1 MLLRLILLV
10 CLFFSFTTNVFAAR
24 CLDVFPSGWRSLT
37 PVDEQLINFPINSS
51 SINLTSDTTLP
62 RGDNLYLNS
71 SLTNKGEIFVGPA
84 TALDTTARLFVRTA
98 VSWQN
103 VKINKNGNP
112 EDLII
117 VIDGS
122 LQITGGDTVIN
133 AIIYVK
139 GAITINGNPT
149 IKGSIAAVGS
159 GDNNNNNTEVT
170 YNAEY
175 ITNADFNGMC
185 DNSPVPKPDPIVN
198 YRFDECTYTGNGF
211 EIIDETGNFN
221 AAIKGV
227 YNSSSNAVI
236 NQSLDLSFT
245 EKTDWVQVPKGVV
258 NGLDDFTLSVWI
270 NTAVSKPQQ
279 EIFQALGSNVD
290 DNELEIYLRNSNDV
304 IINIQD
310 GVLSSLQG
318 TSFRSGIKL
327 TDGEWH
333 HLVISRQLTASQ
345 LLAALNPLAA
355 LQANNQVCLFVD
367 GIKQKCESK
376 STLLALLG
384 LLGSKTLSV
393 SNDNAV
399 VLGQEQD
406 SYGGNFSA
414 EQSFEG
420 ELDEFKI
427 FSLKLSDSNISN
439 IYDNEKSAKNYDGNT
454 REAVNCTDSFVD
466 HFEINLIDGQG
477 LTCEADNITIKACA
491 DKSCTTLNTDATDV
505 VLSVNS
511 LNSLNNTH
519 QTVTVLEGSANT
531 RINHTTAGV
540 ATLSLDQTYECINGN
555 PNNCDVTFA
564 DAGFRF
570 LYGVAEAEST
580 TIANQ
585 ISGNNFADIVKLQ
598 AVKNVNGVC
607 TGLFTGDIEV
617 ELSQQNIA
625 PTGTTGL
632 AFKVNGN
639 TGTNIAK
646 YPTYTSNITLNFAA
660 DSKAIIPT
668 PVYLDAGQISLHA
681 NYNVGGVSLMGSS
694 NSFWVSPFKLIV
706 TAKSDGVDINGSSST
721 SETIHKAGQPFDFTV
736 MAVNSLV
743 LSNDNSTDNVTQ
755 NYQPNNNDIELLLT
769 RTGPSTNGF
778 DGSFNY
784 GNGAIL
790 SALGIANP
798 TYQSTTLTA
807 FNAGISTTN
816 SASYSEVGLLYLDLR
831 DVDYGFLGNTI
842 EGDAIDIGRFTPDYF
857 EQTVVEQ
864 GELDS
869 VCNQST
875 TFAYIGQTLMSDESK
890 GAISY
895 LVNPVVELTAKNA
908 QGNITKNYTESGYT
922 KLEAAANFI
931 KAPTVDSTIKAKDDS
946 YLLLTASVEAGI
958 VSRYGLVAGQPEFGI
973 SLDDGILHYELSDDD
988 NFVYIRNENSE
999 INAQDNDIDFVIDQ
1013 INFVD
1018 TDGVAIVTPVDIT
1031 GTIGIKLRFGRTYLE
1046 NSFGPETSDLPI
1058 PMYTQYLANNNFVTN
1073 DLDSCTN
1080 YDMSKVTLTPS
1091 SVPAI
1096 NTTVKVVPV
1105 SKLDNGAT
1113 RDLILN
1119 ASGAGNQGTVNVEY
1133 DTSPWL
1139 KYDWDWDGVEAKALN
1154 QAPTAVATFGLFRGN
1169 DRIIYQREIHN

>member
-1 MLLRLILLV
+1 MRFLKGLIAISLFISFKLFAECSPYIGDATINEIYKEGGNNGDAFIEFKLLNSSISNEVYDNWTLKI
-10 CLFFSFTTNVFAAR
+10 CHEISTGNNTTNVCDAIAVAEMNNATR
-24 CLDVFPSGWRSLT
+24 WLWVDHSRVDREYLDFQYG
-37 PVDEQLINFPINSS
+37 
-51 SINLTSDTTLP
+51 
-62 RGDNLYLNS
+62 
-71 SLTNKGEIFVGPA
+71 
-84 TALDTTARLFVRTA
+84 
-98 VSWQN
+98 
-103 VKINKNGNP
+103 
-112 EDLII
+112 
-117 VIDGS
+117 
-122 LQITGGDTVIN
+122 
-133 AIIYVK
+133 
-139 GAITINGNPT
+139 
-149 IKGSIAAVGS
+149 
-159 GDNNNNNTEVT
+159 
-170 YNAEY
+170 
-175 ITNADFNGMC
+175 
-185 DNSPVPKPDPIVN
+185 
-198 YRFDECTYTGNGF
+198 FD
-211 EIIDETGNFN
+211 
-221 AAIKGV
+221 
-227 YNSSSNAVI
+227 
-236 NQSLDLSFT
+236 
-245 EKTDWVQVPKGVV
+245 
-258 NGLDDFTLSVWI
+258 
-270 NTAVSKPQQ
+270 
-279 EIFQALGSNVD
+279 
-290 DNELEIYLRNSNDV
+290 
-304 IINIQD
+304 
-310 GVLSSLQG
+310 
-318 TSFRSGIKL
+318 
-327 TDGEWH
+327 
-333 HLVISRQLTASQ
+333 
-345 LLAALNPLAA
+345 
-355 LQANNQVCLFVD
+355 
-367 GIKQKCESK
+367 
-376 STLLALLG
+376 LALLDENNHFIDYIQMKDYSG
-384 LLGSKTLSV
+384 QNFTESCSYDDLDYVFPVPAPETSEATNGTKILLRSPDGIGEWFESKNLNEYVPSLGENNNGSAS
-393 SNDNAV
+393 
-399 VLGQEQD
+399 
-406 SYGGNFSA
+406 
-414 EQSFEG
+414 
-420 ELDEFKI
+420 I
-427 FSLKLSDSNISN
+427 
-439 IYDNEKSAKNYDGNT
+439 
-454 REAVNCTDSFVD
+454 D

-491 DKSCTTLNTDATDV
+491 DASCTTLNTDATDV
-505 VLSVNS
+505 VLSVN
-511 LNSLNNTH
+511 NNTY
-519 QTVTVLEGSANT
+519 QTVTVLEGSVNT
-531 RINHTTAGV
+531 SINYTTAGV
-540 ATLSLDQTYECINGN
+540 ATLSLDQTYECINGS

-570 LYGVAEAEST
+570 LYGVEEAEST

-607 TGLFTGDIEV
+607 TGLFTGNVDV

-625 PTGTTGL
+625 PAGTTGL
-632 AFKVNGN
+632 TFKINGN
-639 TGTNIAK
+639 TGTSIAK

-736 MAVNSLV
+736 MAINSLAP
-743 LSNDNSTDNVTQ
+743 STGNGTDNVTQ

-784 GNGAIL
+784 GNGTVL
-790 SALGIANP
+790 SALVSANP
-798 TYQSTTLTA
+798 SYQTVTLTD

-816 SASYSEVGLLYLDLR
+816 SASYSEVGLLKLDLR
-831 DVDYGFLGNTI
+831 DVDYGFSGNTI
-842 EGDAIDIGRFTPDYF
+842 EGDAIDIGRFTPDHF

-1119 ASGAGNQGTVNVEY
+1119 APGAGNQGTVNVEY